1 MKGLEMAELAL
12 ARDQFVQD
20 YTLVIDNDQ
29 DAYTEAIDTVK
40 AFGTGNKYD
49 IANALREQ
57 FEDYISQVAD
67 REAELGNSTGAL
79 LISQMLIGWNSAF
92 EDIAQHY
99 IETVKES
106 N

>member
-1 MKGLEMAELAL
+1 MITPTAKE
-12 ARDQFVQD
+12 QFVLD
-20 YTLVIDNDQ
+20 FTLVVDNTQ

-40 AFGTGNKYD
+40 ALGTENTYE
-49 IANALREQ
+49 IANSLREQ
-57 FEDYISQVAD
+57 FEDYISAVAD

-79 LISQMLIGWNSAF
+79 LISQLLIGWNSAF

-99 IETVKES
+99 INTVKES

>member
-1 MKGLEMAELAL
+1 MITPTAKE
-12 ARDQFVQD
+12 QFVLD
-20 YTLVIDNDQ
+20 FTLVVDNTQ
-29 DAYTEAIDTVK
+29 EAYTEAIDTVK
-40 AFGTGNKYD
+40 ALGTGNAYE
-49 IANALREQ
+49 IANSLREQ
-57 FEDYISQVAD
+57 FEDYIEAVAD

-99 IETVKES
+99 INTVKES

>member
-1 MKGLEMAELAL
+1 MSELAL
-12 ARDQFVQD
+12 ARDQFVHD
-20 YTLVIDNDQ
+20 FTIVVDNDQ

-49 IANALREQ
+49 IADALREQ

-79 LISQMLIGWNSAF
+79 LISQLLIGWNSAF
-92 EDIAQHY
+92 EDVAQYY
-99 IETVKES
+99 INTVKEAE
-106 N
+106 

>member
-1 MKGLEMAELAL
+1 MAELAL

-29 DAYTEAIDTVK
+29 SAYYEALDTV
-40 AFGTGNKYD
+40 AGYGVENKHD

-57 FEDYISQVAD
+57 FEAYISEVAD
-67 REAELGNSTGAL
+67 REAELGYSVGAL

-92 EDIAQHY
+92 EDVAQYY
-99 IETVKES
+99 INTVKEAE
-106 N
+106 